1 MAIAFISSSSSGK
14 PAFNDPAKQMTIFHQ
29 VTPLTHCSS
38 LQLHLKEFPFASVAS
53 FLAALRRAELPFSL
67 SVSYSPAQ
75 RSIHDSSSQEV
86 TVTGKTDLVK
96 ATSRK
101 TAEGNKWNRL
111 DFVLAGQTLALSR
124 SNLC

>member
-1 MAIAFISSSSSGK
+1 
-14 PAFNDPAKQMTIFHQ
+14 MTIFQQ

-53 FLAALRRAELPFSL
+53 FLAALRKEELPFSL
-67 SVSYSPAQ
+67 SVPYSPAQ

-86 TVTGKTDLVK
+86 TVTGKTDLMK

-111 DFVLAGQTLALSR
+111 DFVLAGQPLALSR
-124 SNLC
+124 SSLC